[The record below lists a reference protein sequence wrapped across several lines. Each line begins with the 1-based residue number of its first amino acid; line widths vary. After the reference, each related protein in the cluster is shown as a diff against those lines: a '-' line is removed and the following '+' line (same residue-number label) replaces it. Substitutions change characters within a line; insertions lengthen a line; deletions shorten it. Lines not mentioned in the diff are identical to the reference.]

1 MAHSNLGS
9 DHKRSYPKLL
19 DRLLDCDSLRGGAP
33 IVHTHT
39 HMITLDQTLNTLITL
54 DQTLNT
60 LITLDQTLNTLIT
73 LDQTLNTESGTG

>member
-39 HMITLDQTLNTLITL
+39 HTHMITLDQTLNTLITF
-54 DQTLNT
+54 
-60 LITLDQTLNTLIT
+60 DQTLNTLIT